1 VATWERDW
9 PAGSGGWWW
18 PAPCTPP
25 SPTSRFWPIRPVLT
39 SVPPCPEPG
48 PWTSPAPMSGP
59 SSTSTCG
66 ASGSLCWTGR
76 RGATP
81 RSRSVLRR
89 QAPHRA
95 RHEPPRRSWYCAR
108 NAAELSTGASMA
120 GPALANPPLAAPA
133 SAAPG
138 CHLYWH
144 EHHPARSRRICRPTP
159 VTTKA
164 GSAIAVRSRVYSA
177 QLTFS
182 IVRAAKIRAAGRPPP
197 ALAGAAGTPGAIAA
211 ATRPALWSTAPLP
224 ARYHGAAARSGAAS
238 FRLAARAC
246 PGEIPQRKTAD
257 SRIPRRRPR
266 A

>member
-164 GSAIAVRSRVYSA
+164 GSAIAVRSRVSSA

-182 IVRAAKIRAAGRPPP
+182 IVRAAHIRAAGRPPP
-197 ALAGAAGTPGAIAA
+197 ALAGAAGDPRRDRRGH
-211 ATRPALWSTAPLP
+211 ATRAVVHDPSASSLSRRCRPKRRALFPAGCARLP
-224 ARYHGAAARSGAAS
+224 GGNPPAEDGR
-238 FRLAARAC
+238 
-246 PGEIPQRKTAD
+246 
-257 SRIPRRRPR
+257 
-266 A
+266 